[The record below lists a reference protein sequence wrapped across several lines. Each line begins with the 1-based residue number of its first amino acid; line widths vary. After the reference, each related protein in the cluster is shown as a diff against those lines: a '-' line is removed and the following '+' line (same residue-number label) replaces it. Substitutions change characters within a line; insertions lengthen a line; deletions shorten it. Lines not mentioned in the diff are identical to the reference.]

1 MFGSSSNASRATIRK
16 PRDEWLALKPG
27 THEGYVAW
35 ERAEAIRTMVSN
47 NISRGKYHG
56 AAKRGN
62 ALLAGLVRCRRCGHK
77 LTVRYSGLKN
87 NIPRYACER
96 GSVHHGEPRCIA
108 FGGLQVDEAI
118 EDALLEVVAPGAVD
132 AALQAEA
139 EAVTRRDV
147 VREALQR
154 DLEAAGYATQRAFQQ
169 YDASDPANRL
179 VTAELEAR
187 WEAVLARQTE
197 VEEKLAAHECACAER
212 PEHPPGSFATLT
224 EDLRSVWHAP
234 RTDVRLKKRIVRTLI
249 HEVVADI
256 DENAAN
262 GSGEVVLLV
271 HWMGGAHTELRLPR
285 RRRGERKGTP
295 VETVEAIRQLVQIA
309 NDDLIAGLLNRNG
322 LRTGSGN
329 RWTRERVYSLRTYR
343 KIPAFQPASDGVEP
357 WLTLNKAAALLHLAP
372 KTLRLSATAGEIDAL
387 HPLPDGPWLF
397 KRTDL
402 EGPAGQ
408 NLSKRAQN
416 RRSHPTKPNS
426 NQQNLFLSTT

>member
-1 MFGSSSNASRATIRK
+1 MKTRPFYPIR
-16 PRDEWLALKPG
+16 
-27 THEGYVAW
+27 
-35 ERAEAIRTMVSN
+35 
-47 NISRGKYHG
+47 
-56 AAKRGN
+56 AAKSSIEPN
-62 ALLAGLVRCRRCGHK
+62 PLFRRK
-77 LTVRYSGLKN
+77 FL
-87 NIPRYACER
+87 ER
-96 GSVHHGEPRCIA
+96 
-108 FGGLQVDEAI
+108 
-118 EDALLEVVAPGAVD
+118 
-132 AALQAEA
+132 
-139 EAVTRRDV
+139 T
-147 VREALQR
+147 
-154 DLEAAGYATQRAFQQ
+154 
-169 YDASDPANRL
+169 NRP
-179 VTAELEAR
+179 
-187 WEAVLARQTE
+187 W
-197 VEEKLAAHECACAER
+197 
-212 PEHPPGSFATLT
+212 

-256 DENAAN
+256 DGNAAN

-295 VETVEAIRQLVQIA
+295 VETVEAIRQLVRIA

-416 RRSHPTKPNS
+416 RRSHPTKPNP